1 MTTTG
6 NTCTVWCQHLLAWL
20 VYLSVIIRTADQCC
34 HPLWALR
41 QVHSIPFSQPTSD
54 FSHNRHLLCVL
65 LQAQDRQLPTLCS
78 SLRSCKHPLS
88 LTASTEVWGDSL
100 TLESTLNEQQ
110 TGAGE
115 YMLLMAIILRVDN
128 SGRFWYSSQGGWRNL
143 APFAY
148 NLDNDLLYWFFLLSC
163 LPETTSPINCL
174 HWILV
179 SGSALGKQ
187 GLLLDA
193 STLFSGENGVHI
205 PNLCFFCEFTKWAP
219 PERGLWRLLSSCS
232 FHIQAL

>member
-1 MTTTG
+1 MICV
-6 NTCTVWCQHLLAWL
+6 NLYLYFMIDPANICSVW
-20 VYLSVIIRTADQCC
+20 
-34 HPLWALR
+34 
-41 QVHSIPFSQPTSD
+41 QP
-54 FSHNRHLLCVL
+54 
-65 LQAQDRQLPTLCS
+65 AQKCGGYSLP
-78 SLRSCKHPLS
+78 
-88 LTASTEVWGDSL
+88 
-100 TLESTLNEQQ
+100 LESSLNEQQ

-115 YMLLMAIILRVDN
+115 HMLLTAIVPRVDN

-148 NLDNDLLYWFFLLSC
+148 NLDNDLLYWCFLLPC

-187 GLLLDA
+187 GLLLLDA

-205 PNLCFFCEFTKWAP
+205 PNLCFFCEFIKWAP
-219 PERGLWRLLSSCS
+219 PERGIWRLLSSCS
-232 FHIQAL
+232 FHIHAL